1 MTNTIRPLQEAQKEL
16 YTKQQELAEFVKA
29 NTNAYGEYTFST
41 GGIKAFNDRNQEL
54 EALCAEVEQ
63 ARAIDGALK
72 RSHDVKALAEIER
85 RYPFSNAGSGVA
97 GAMKGIGD
105 YFVESEGYKSCRQA
119 NGRPIEYAVEIP
131 SQVMVAMKA
140 TTTTATALPYPM
152 QQPGVVGYPTRRPV
166 VADLV
171 PQSDSDQSA
180 IVYLEQTTQ
189 TFGAAATAEGDVKE
203 ESTFGWTRHT
213 LPFEVI
219 AHWTKVT
226 NQAMEDV
233 PSLRDRLNE
242 LMVVGLQLAEEDQLL
257 NGTGTTPQLQG
268 FLTKSGVQ
276 TQAKATDDIF
286 TAFLAAL
293 TKVRFTG
300 RATPTGAIFHPNDW
314 QALLTTKTTNG
325 RFIFGDPALIQQTQT
340 LWGVPY
346 VVTDAMTENTALVG
360 DFTTYSRLYRK
371 GGIRVLVGT
380 EGDDLK
386 RNIQTMVVEERAA
399 LEIGRAT
406 AFCKLTGI

>member
-1 MTNTIRPLQEAQKEL
+1 MSKTIRPLQEAQKVL
-16 YTKQQELAEFVKA
+16 YNKQQELAEFVKA
-29 NTNAYGEYTFST
+29 NTNAYGEYTFSA
-41 GGIKAFNDRNQEL
+41 GGIKAFNDRNAEL
-54 EALCAEVEQ
+54 EELCNEVEQ
-63 ARAIDGALK
+63 ARAIDSAMA
-72 RSHDVKALAEIER
+72 RSQEVKALTEIER
-85 RYPFSNAGSGVA
+85 RYPFPAASTN
-97 GAMKGIGD
+97 GAVKGIGD
-105 YFVESEGYKSCRQA
+105 YFVESEGYKAFRQA
-119 NGRPIEYAVEIP
+119 SGRPVEYAVEIP
-131 SQVMVAMKA
+131 SHVLSATKA

-152 QQPGVVGYPTRRPV
+152 QQPGVIGYPTRRPV
-166 VADLV
+166 VADLI
-171 PQSDSDQSA
+171 PQSDSDQPA

-189 TFGAAATAEGDVKE
+189 SFGAAPTAEADLKQ

-226 NQAMEDV
+226 NQAMEDI

-242 LMVVGLQLAEEDQLL
+242 LMGVGLQLAEEDQIL
-257 NGTGTTPQLQG
+257 NGNGTTPQLQG

-276 TQAKATDDIF
+276 TQAKGSDDVF

-314 QALLTTKTTNG
+314 QTLLTTKTTNG

-346 VVTDAMTENTALVG
+346 VVTDAMTENTSLVG
-360 DFTTYSRLYRK
+360 DFASYSRLYRK
-371 GGIRVLVGT
+371 NGIRLLVGT

-386 RNIQTMVVEERAA
+386 RNIQTMVVEERVA
-399 LEIGRAT
+399 LEIGRAS